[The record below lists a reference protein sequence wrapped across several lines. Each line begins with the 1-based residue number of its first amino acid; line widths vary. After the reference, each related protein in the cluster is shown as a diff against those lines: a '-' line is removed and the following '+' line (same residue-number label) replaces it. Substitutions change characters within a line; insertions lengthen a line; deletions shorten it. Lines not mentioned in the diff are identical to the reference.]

1 MSAKLRELLMKV
13 SAVDAT
19 FGDQFAVSN
28 WMKANGT
35 ALLDEL
41 DALRAELA
49 AAREECKRLA
59 RNAEAWQQSDVAQ
72 DAERYR
78 WLRRN
83 WTTLSS
89 IATRSDLRFE
99 CGIKPWA
106 DFGGATIDA
115 AIDAARA
122 EGK

>member
-49 AAREECKRLA
+49 AARDVLRENAKSLHIIA
-59 RNAEAWQQSDVAQ
+59 RRHSADP
-72 DAERYR
+72 
-78 WLRRN
+78 
-83 WTTLSS
+83 
-89 IATRSDLRFE
+89 
-99 CGIKPWA
+99 GILL
-106 DFGGATIDA
+106 A
-115 AIDAARA
+115 AIRMDAAARA
-122 EGK
+122 EGEK

>member
-49 AAREECKRLA
+49 AARE
-59 RNAEAWQQSDVAQ
+59 

-78 WLRRN
+78 WLR
-83 WTTLSS
+83 S
-89 IATRSDLRFE
+89 
-99 CGIKPWA
+99 
-106 DFGGATIDA
+106 IDA
-115 AIDAARA
+115 VYQSNTCHHTSTDAQIDAEIDKARK
-122 EGK
+122 EEEET

>member
-72 DAERYR
+72 DAERDR
-78 WLRRN
+78 K
-83 WTTLSS
+83 SVV
-89 IATRSDLRFE
+89 
-99 CGIKPWA
+99 
-106 DFGGATIDA
+106 
-115 AIDAARA
+115 
-122 EGK
+122 